1 MRTQFKNDSKQC
13 KTCTHREQLEM
24 ESGPTKTIKR
34 IVRCKLTAHIPMTLV
49 CVCLCAQMTIT
60 VVLIS
65 HIVSKNKTKN
75 EIDIFLEETG
85 LS

>member
-34 IVRCKLTAHIPMTLV
+34 IVRCELTAHIPMTLV
-49 CVCLCAQMTIT
+49 CVFVRANDNYCRADKPHCEQ
-60 VVLIS
+60 
-65 HIVSKNKTKN
+65 KQNKK
-75 EIDIFLEETG
+75 
-85 LS
+85 